1 MKAFRVRFDG
11 LSQSCW
17 SCYSYFARVRTGS
30 LTSETGK
37 KKYEKEKGRA
47 EKEKKGLFFNFQI
60 SNRLLF
66 FI

>member
-1 MKAFRVRFDG
+1 MDY
-11 LSQSCW
+11 LSRAGAVIHTLQEW
-17 SCYSYFARVRTGS
+17 EPGAWRLRQ
-30 LTSETGK
+30 K
-37 KKYEKEKGRA
+37 KNKYEKEKEKGRT

>member
-1 MKAFRVRFDG
+1 MDY
-11 LSQSCW
+11 LSRAGAVIHTLQEW
-17 SCYSYFARVRTGS
+17 EPAAWRLRQ
-30 LTSETGK
+30 K
-37 KKYEKEKGRA
+37 KKYEKEKGRT

>member
-1 MKAFRVRFDG
+1 MDY
-11 LSQSCW
+11 LSRAGAVIHTLHEWEPGAWRLRQ
-17 SCYSYFARVRTGS
+17 
-30 LTSETGK
+30 EK